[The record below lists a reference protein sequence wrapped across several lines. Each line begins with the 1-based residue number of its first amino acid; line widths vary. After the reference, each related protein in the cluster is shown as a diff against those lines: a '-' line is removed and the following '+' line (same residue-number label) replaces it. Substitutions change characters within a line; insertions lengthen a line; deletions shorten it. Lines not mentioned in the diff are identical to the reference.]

1 MGTKKNNLGVRI
13 AMAVIGIA
21 LTAAS
26 VGLQKISGLGVD
38 PFSVIIFGFSNAF
51 HATYQTVYIV
61 VCAVLLIIAFIFN
74 RKLLGIAT
82 VVNLFFS
89 GFVTDATRKTVV
101 KMVGE
106 HPSMAVRVI
115 LLLIVVLLISISS
128 ALYYSSELGVSPY
141 DAQALTLAE
150 KTKFPF
156 RAVRIG
162 TDVVCCALSG
172 LLWEETW
179 DWLPWCMLF
188 VWDRSS
194 SFAENILRIRWQ
206 QEKCFTNKERE

>member
-21 LTAAS
+21 LTAVS

-61 VCAVLLIIAFIFN
+61 VCAVLLSIAFIFN
-74 RKLLGIAT
+74 RKLLGI
-82 VVNLFFS
+82 
-89 GFVTDATRKTVV
+89 V
-101 KMVGE
+101 KVVGE

-141 DAQALTLAE
+141 DAQALTIAE

-162 TDVVCCALSG
+162 TDVVCCAVGFALGGDLG
-172 LLWEETW
+172 LATLVYAF
-179 DWLPWCMLF
+179 CMGPF
-188 VWDRSS
+188 IQ
-194 SFAENILRIRWQ
+194 F
-206 QEKCFTNKERE
+206 CREHLTDKMAAGEMFRK

>member
-21 LTAAS
+21 LTAVS

-61 VCAVLLIIAFIFN
+61 VCAVLLSIAFIFN

-89 GFVTDATRKTVV
+89 GFVTDATRKAVV
-101 KMVGE
+101 KVVGE

-115 LLLIVVLLISISS
+115 LLLIVVLFFRTWGISIRC
-128 ALYYSSELGVSPY
+128 
-141 DAQALTLAE
+141 T
-150 KTKFPF
+150 
-156 RAVRIG
+156 G
-162 TDVVCCALSG
+162 TDTCRENKISVPGSENRYRCGMLHCRVCSG
-172 LLWEETW
+172 R
-179 DWLPWCMLF
+179 
-188 VWDRSS
+188 RSGTGYPGV
-194 SFAENILRIRWQ
+194 
-206 QEKCFTNKERE
+206 CFLYGTVYPVLQGTFNG

>member
-21 LTAAS
+21 LTAVS
-26 VGLQKISGLGVD
+26 VGFQKISGLGVD

-89 GFVTDATRKTVV
+89 GFVTDATRKCSCKSGGRTSLNGSPCDFIADCGTVDFYFFCF
-101 KMVGE
+101 
-106 HPSMAVRVI
+106 
-115 LLLIVVLLISISS
+115 VLF
-128 ALYYSSELGVSPY
+128 
-141 DAQALTLAE
+141 Q
-150 KTKFPF
+150 
-156 RAVRIG
+156 
-162 TDVVCCALSG
+162 
-172 LLWEETW
+172 
-179 DWLPWCMLF
+179 
-188 VWDRSS
+188 
-194 SFAENILRIRWQ
+194 
-206 QEKCFTNKERE
+206 

>member
-1 MGTKKNNLGVRI
+1 M
-13 AMAVIGIA
+13 
-21 LTAAS
+21 
-26 VGLQKISGLGVD
+26 D

-61 VCAVLLIIAFIFN
+61 VCAVLLSIAFIFN

-89 GFVTDATRKTVV
+89 GFVTDATRKAVV
-101 KMVGE
+101 KVVGE

-141 DAQALTLAE
+141 DAQALTIAE

-162 TDVVCCALSG
+162 TDVVCCAVGFALGGDLG
-172 LLWEETW
+172 LATLVYAF
-179 DWLPWCMLF
+179 CMGPFIQFCREHLTDKMAAGELF
-188 VWDRSS
+188 H
-194 SFAENILRIRWQ
+194 
-206 QEKCFTNKERE
+206 K

>member
-21 LTAAS
+21 LTAVS

-61 VCAVLLIIAFIFN
+61 VCAVLLSIAFIFN

-89 GFVTDATRKTVV
+89 GFVTDATRKAVV
-101 KMVGE
+101 KVVGE

-141 DAQALTLAE
+141 DAQALTIAE

-162 TDVVCCALSG
+162 TDVCCAVGFALGGDLG
-172 LLWEETW
+172 LATLVYAF
-179 DWLPWCMLF
+179 CMGPF
-188 VWDRSS
+188 IQFCR
-194 SFAENILRIRWQ
+194 EH
-206 QEKCFTNKERE
+206 FTDKMAAGEMFDK

>member
-21 LTAAS
+21 LTAVS

-61 VCAVLLIIAFIFN
+61 VCAVLLSIAFIFN

-89 GFVTDATRKTVV
+89 GFVTDATRKAVV
-101 KMVGE
+101 KVVGE

-115 LLLIVVLLISISS
+115 LLLIVVLLISIS
-128 ALYYSSELGVSPY
+128 LYYSSELGVSPY
-141 DAQALTLAE
+141 DAQALTIAE

-162 TDVVCCALSG
+162 TDVVCCAVGFALGGDLG
-172 LLWEETW
+172 LATLVYAF
-179 DWLPWCMLF
+179 CMGPF
-188 VWDRSS
+188 IQ
-194 SFAENILRIRWQ
+194 F
-206 QEKCFTNKERE
+206 CREHLTDKMAAGEMFRK

>member
-21 LTAAS
+21 LTAVS

-61 VCAVLLIIAFIFN
+61 VCAVLLSIAFVFN
-74 RKLLGIAT
+74 RKLL
-82 VVNLFFS
+82 
-89 GFVTDATRKTVV
+89 
-101 KMVGE
+101 
-106 HPSMAVRVI
+106 
-115 LLLIVVLLISISS
+115 VVLLISISA

-162 TDVVCCALSG
+162 TDVVCCTVGFALGGDLG
-172 LLWEETW
+172 LATLVYAF
-179 DWLPWCMLF
+179 CMGPF
-188 VWDRSS
+188 IQFCR
-194 SFAENILRIRWQ
+194 EH
-206 QEKCFTNKERE
+206 FTDKMAAGEMFHK

>member
-21 LTAAS
+21 LTAVS

-61 VCAVLLIIAFIFN
+61 VCAVLLSIAFIFN

-89 GFVTDATRKTVV
+89 GFVTDATRKAVV
-101 KMVGE
+101 KVVGE

-141 DAQALTLAE
+141 DAQALTIAE
-150 KTKFPF
+150 KTKFPLP
-156 RAVRIG
+156 RSENRYRCGVLCCRVCSGRRPG
-162 TDVVCCALSG
+162 TGYSGVCFSYGTVYPVLQG
-172 LLWEETW
+172 T
-179 DWLPWCMLF
+179 F
-188 VWDRSS
+188 YG
-194 SFAENILRIRWQ
+194 
-206 QEKCFTNKERE
+206 

>member
-1 MGTKKNNLGVRI
+1 M
-13 AMAVIGIA
+13 
-21 LTAAS
+21 
-26 VGLQKISGLGVD
+26 
-38 PFSVIIFGFSNAF
+38 
-51 HATYQTVYIV
+51 
-61 VCAVLLIIAFIFN
+61 VCAVLLIIAFVFN

-162 TDVVCCALSG
+162 TDVVCCTVGFALGGDLG
-172 LLWEETW
+172 LATLVYAF
-179 DWLPWCMLF
+179 CMGPF
-188 VWDRSS
+188 IQFCR
-194 SFAENILRIRWQ
+194 EH
-206 QEKCFTNKERE
+206 FTDKMAAGEMFHK

>member
-1 MGTKKNNLGVRI
+1 M
-13 AMAVIGIA
+13 
-21 LTAAS
+21 
-26 VGLQKISGLGVD
+26 D

-89 GFVTDATRKTVV
+89 GFVTDATRKAAV
-101 KMVGE
+101 KVVGE

-162 TDVVCCALSG
+162 TDVVCCAVGFALGGDLG
-172 LLWEETW
+172 LATLVYVFLYGTVYPV
-179 DWLPWCMLF
+179 LQGT
-188 VWDRSS
+188 
-194 SFAENILRIRWQ
+194 ILRIRWQ
-206 QEKCFTNKERE
+206 QENCFTNKRTRIRKNPLASRRIFCVWSLFAIIL

>member
-21 LTAAS
+21 LTAVS

-61 VCAVLLIIAFIFN
+61 VCAVLLSIAFVFN

-82 VVNLFFS
+82 IVNLFFS
-89 GFVTDATRKTVV
+89 GFVTDATRKAAV
-101 KMVGE
+101 KVVGE

-115 LLLIVVLLISISS
+115 LLLIVLKLFFLVCFLL
-128 ALYYSSELGVSPY
+128 
-141 DAQALTLAE
+141 
-150 KTKFPF
+150 
-156 RAVRIG
+156 
-162 TDVVCCALSG
+162 CC
-172 LLWEETW
+172 
-179 DWLPWCMLF
+179 
-188 VWDRSS
+188 
-194 SFAENILRIRWQ
+194 LRVM
-206 QEKCFTNKERE
+206 

>member
-89 GFVTDATRKTVV
+89 GFVTDATRKAVV

-115 LLLIVVLLISISS
+115 LLLIVVIAWTLTRCSHTLPQLCQSFFYLFHHLCVFFQFSFFLIDLSLWRF
-128 ALYYSSELGVSPY
+128 ADETFV
-141 DAQALTLAE
+141 AQH
-150 KTKFPF
+150 
-156 RAVRIG
+156 AVDTG
-162 TDVVCCALSG
+162 
-172 LLWEETW
+172 
-179 DWLPWCMLF
+179 
-188 VWDRSS
+188 
-194 SFAENILRIRWQ
+194 
-206 QEKCFTNKERE
+206 

>member
-89 GFVTDATRKTVV
+89 GFVTDATRKAVV
-101 KMVGE
+101 KE
-106 HPSMAVRVI
+106 HPSMAMRVI
-115 LLLIVVLLISISS
+115 LLLIVVILISISS

-141 DAQALTLAE
+141 DAQALTITE

-156 RAVRIG
+156 RAVRIS
-162 TDVVCCALSG
+162 TDVVCCAVGFALGGDLG
-172 LLWEETW
+172 LATLVYAF
-179 DWLPWCMLF
+179 CMGPF
-188 VWDRSS
+188 IQFCR
-194 SFAENILRIRWQ
+194 EH
-206 QEKCFTNKERE
+206 FTDKMAAGEMFHK

>member
-89 GFVTDATRKTVV
+89 GFVTDATRKAVV

-106 HPSMAVRVI
+106 HPSMAVRVNFT
-115 LLLIVVLLISISS
+115 VDCCDTDFISS

-141 DAQALTLAE
+141 DAQALTITE

-156 RAVRIG
+156 RAVRIS
-162 TDVVCCALSG
+162 TDVVMLCGRTFALGGDLG
-172 LLWEETW
+172 LATLVYAF
-179 DWLPWCMLF
+179 CMGPF
-188 VWDRSS
+188 IQFCR
-194 SFAENILRIRWQ
+194 EH
-206 QEKCFTNKERE
+206 FTDKMAAGEMFHK

>member
-21 LTAAS
+21 LTAVS

-51 HATYQTVYIV
+51 HATYQTAYIV
-61 VCAVLLIIAFIFN
+61 VCAVLLSIAFIFN

-89 GFVTDATRKTVV
+89 GFVTDATRKAVV
-101 KMVGE
+101 KVVGE

-141 DAQALTLAE
+141 DAQALTIAE

-162 TDVVCCALSG
+162 TDVVCCAVGFALGGDLG
-172 LLWEETW
+172 LATLVYAF
-179 DWLPWCMLF
+179 CMGPFIQFCREHLTDKMAAGELF
-188 VWDRSS
+188 H
-194 SFAENILRIRWQ
+194 
-206 QEKCFTNKERE
+206 K

>member
-21 LTAAS
+21 LTAVS

-61 VCAVLLIIAFIFN
+61 VCAVLLSIAFVFN

-82 VVNLFFS
+82 IVNLFFS
-89 GFVTDATRKTVV
+89 GFVTDATRKAVV
-101 KMVGE
+101 KVVGE

-128 ALYYSSELGVSPY
+128 ALYYSSELPY

-162 TDVVCCALSG
+162 TDVVCCTVGFALGGDLG
-172 LLWEETW
+172 LATLVYAF
-179 DWLPWCMLF
+179 CMGPFIQFCREHLTDKMAAGELF
-188 VWDRSS
+188 H
-194 SFAENILRIRWQ
+194 
-206 QEKCFTNKERE
+206 K

>member
-21 LTAAS
+21 LTAVS

-61 VCAVLLIIAFIFN
+61 VCAVLLSIAFIFN

-89 GFVTDATRKTVV
+89 GFVTDATRKAVV
-101 KMVGE
+101 KVVGE

-115 LLLIVVLLISISS
+115 ADRCTVDFYFFSFVLFFRTWGISIRC
-128 ALYYSSELGVSPY
+128 
-141 DAQALTLAE
+141 T
-150 KTKFPF
+150 
-156 RAVRIG
+156 G
-162 TDVVCCALSG
+162 TDTCRENKISVPGSENRYRCGMLHCRVCSG
-172 LLWEETW
+172 R
-179 DWLPWCMLF
+179 
-188 VWDRSS
+188 RSGTGYPGV
-194 SFAENILRIRWQ
+194 
-206 QEKCFTNKERE
+206 CFLYGTVYPVLQGTFNG

>member
-1 MGTKKNNLGVRI
+1 
-13 AMAVIGIA
+13 MAVIGIA
-21 LTAAS
+21 LTAVS

-38 PFSVIIFGFSNAF
+38 PFSVITFGFSNAF

-61 VCAVLLIIAFIFN
+61 VCAVLLSIA
-74 RKLLGIAT
+74 
-82 VVNLFFS
+82 LFLTENYLELQRLSICFS
-89 GFVTDATRKTVV
+89 ADLSQTPPEKQAV
-101 KMVGE
+101 KVVGE

-162 TDVVCCALSG
+162 TDVVCCAVGFALGGDLG
-172 LLWEETW
+172 LATLVYAF
-179 DWLPWCMLF
+179 CMGPF
-188 VWDRSS
+188 IQFCR
-194 SFAENILRIRWQ
+194 EH
-206 QEKCFTNKERE
+206 FTDKMAAGEMFHK

>member
-89 GFVTDATRKTVV
+89 GFVTDATRKAVV

-115 LLLIVVLLISISS
+115 LLLIVVILISISS
-128 ALYYSSELGVSPY
+128 ALSPY
-141 DAQALTLAE
+141 DAQALTITE

-156 RAVRIG
+156 RAVRIS
-162 TDVVCCALSG
+162 TDVVCCAVGFALGGDLG
-172 LLWEETW
+172 LATLVYAF
-179 DWLPWCMLF
+179 CMGPF
-188 VWDRSS
+188 IQFCR
-194 SFAENILRIRWQ
+194 EH
-206 QEKCFTNKERE
+206 FTDKMAAGEMFHK

>member
-1 MGTKKNNLGVRI
+1 
-13 AMAVIGIA
+13 MAVIGIA
-21 LTAAS
+21 LTAVS

-61 VCAVLLIIAFIFN
+61 VCAVLLSIAFIFN

-89 GFVTDATRKTVV
+89 GFVTDATRKAVV
-101 KMVGE
+101 KVVGE

-150 KTKFPF
+150 KQNF
-156 RAVRIG
+156 R
-162 TDVVCCALSG
+162 SG
-172 LLWEETW
+172 
-179 DWLPWCMLF
+179 
-188 VWDRSS
+188 
-194 SFAENILRIRWQ
+194 Q
-206 QEKCFTNKERE
+206 